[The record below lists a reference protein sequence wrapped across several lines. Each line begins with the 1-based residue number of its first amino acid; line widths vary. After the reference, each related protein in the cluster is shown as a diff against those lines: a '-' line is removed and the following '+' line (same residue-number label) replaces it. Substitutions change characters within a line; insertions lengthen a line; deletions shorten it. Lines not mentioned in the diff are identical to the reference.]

1 MADTG
6 EMRFLKRFPKEKHE
20 QVRQIMGY
28 IEMCGLSG
36 RDLVSIGGWIDRQTL
51 RERYQH
57 ARSRVE
63 DYVKSGVI
71 RPIGRDSESQ
81 IVNRF
86 KFRTTNGDY
95 NFTSEGGWQTWHVAS
110 LATKTIR
117 TVRSTTRDWPA
128 HVKWTRREFYD
139 LVLDISDGKVILNW

>member
-1 MADTG
+1 
-6 EMRFLKRFPKEKHE
+6 MRFLNRFPKEKHE

-28 IEMCGLSG
+28 IEMCGLTG
-36 RDLVSIGGWIDRQTL
+36 RDLVSIGGWIDRQAL

-57 ARSRVE
+57 ARSRVG

-95 NFTSEGGWQTWHVAS
+95 NFMSKGFSATWNVTSQ
-110 LATKTIR
+110 ATKTMH
-117 TVRSTTRDWPA
+117 TVRSTTRDWPSHLNWA
-128 HVKWTRREFYD
+128 RRDFYD